1 VKKKASL
8 IICLLTLCCL
18 LAAGCSKSSGKGKS
32 SGGKINI
39 MLTVS
44 DGSDTFRASLA
55 DAAGKAAEEKGITL
69 EVKDAKG
76 SSETQMNQI
85 KEAKDADVII
95 CALCDAGTA
104 QQMEALAGDK
114 PIVFINSAP
123 EEEYLQK
130 DQYIY
135 VGSDEAVAGEL
146 QAKYVLDQYASKDT
160 LNVAIFKGEST
171 HSATKGR
178 TKANKA
184 ALEASGKTINYV
196 YEDYADWS
204 TDTAAKMFR
213 QFLRTGQDV
222 DAVICNNDSM
232 AVGVV
237 QAAEQ
242 EKLDLSK
249 LPVLGVDA
257 TADGLDLIK
266 KGKMACT
273 IFQPAKG
280 QGEEAVLAAQKLA
293 AGESIT
299 SLSGAEKNGLYVWVP
314 FEQVTSD
321 NVTQYQ

>member
-1 VKKKASL
+1 M
-8 IICLLTLCCL
+8 TLCCL

-44 DGSDTFRASLA
+44 DGSDTFRANLA
-55 DAAGKAAEEKGITL
+55 DAARKAAEEKGISL

-184 ALEASGKTINYV
+184 ALEASGKPSI
-196 YEDYADWS
+196 
-204 TDTAAKMFR
+204 MFMRIMQTGPRIR
-213 QFLRTGQDV
+213 QPKCSVSFCGQDRMWMPSFV
-222 DAVICNNDSM
+222 TTIPWRLVWYRRQNRKSWICPSSRCWALM
-232 AVGVV
+232 
-237 QAAEQ
+237 QRQ
-242 EKLDLSK
+242 M
-249 LPVLGVDA
+249 VL
-257 TADGLDLIK
+257 THQ

>member
-1 VKKKASL
+1 
-8 IICLLTLCCL
+8 
-18 LAAGCSKSSGKGKS
+18 
-32 SGGKINI
+32 
-39 MLTVS
+39 
-44 DGSDTFRASLA
+44 
-55 DAAGKAAEEKGITL
+55 
-69 EVKDAKG
+69 
-76 SSETQMNQI
+76 
-85 KEAKDADVII
+85 
-95 CALCDAGTA
+95 
-104 QQMEALAGDK
+104 
-114 PIVFINSAP
+114 
-123 EEEYLQK
+123 
-130 DQYIY
+130 
-135 VGSDEAVAGEL
+135 
-146 QAKYVLDQYASKDT
+146 
-160 LNVAIFKGEST
+160 
-171 HSATKGR
+171 
-178 TKANKA
+178 
-184 ALEASGKTINYV
+184 
-196 YEDYADWS
+196 
-204 TDTAAKMFR
+204 MFR

-321 NVTQYQ
+321 NVTQY